1 MVTPNGEEEAMIKVI
16 MEVGTYATCLT
27 VSVLAESI
35 IEAVS
40 TAKEAYPGKEIRVV
54 FPINSEEFFVRDA
67 GAAHLI
73 ELDRPVEALRG
84 SADIW
89 QPGGKRE

>member
-1 MVTPNGEEEAMIKVI
+1 
-16 MEVGTYATCLT
+16 MEVGTYATRLT

-40 TAKEAYPGKEIRVV
+40 TAKEAYPDKEIRVV
-54 FPINSEEFFVRDA
+54 FPINSEEFFVGYT

-84 SADIW
+84 SAGIW
-89 QPGGKRE
+89 QPGRERE